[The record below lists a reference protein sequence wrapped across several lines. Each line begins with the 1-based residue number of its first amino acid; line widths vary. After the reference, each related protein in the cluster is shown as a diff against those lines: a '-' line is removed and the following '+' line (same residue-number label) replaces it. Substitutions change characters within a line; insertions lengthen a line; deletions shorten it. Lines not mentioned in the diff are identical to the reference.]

1 MRNIEHRTI
10 YRVDKNIRPYYHQHM
25 KKNILHLCL
34 SLLSGLLLVF
44 SFPNFIENTA
54 KVHTSFFAWFAFVP
68 VMYVVIKEEKV

>member
-1 MRNIEHRTI
+1 
-10 YRVDKNIRPYYHQHM
+10 
-25 KKNILHLCL
+25 
-34 SLLSGLLLVF
+34 LLVF